1 MASPAASGCSRVL
14 KTVLFQL
21 HWLLGITAGL
31 VLSVMGLTGALMS
44 FENEIV
50 RVANPAI
57 AQLAQR
63 HAAGERPLPVDV
75 LLQRLD
81 LAPTDAGQKQAV
93 TRLLIDPTGARPSN
107 ARLAGKGGG
116 RVYFDPYTGEKVA
129 PPRLSAAFAFIEDLH
144 RNLTAGKRGQAV
156 TGASALILLFFCASG
171 LYLRWPRRWWSPR
184 TWWVVEWRRQGRSF
198 LWSLHAVFGTWCLLV
213 YLLVALTGLTWSYT
227 WYRDGMAAVL
237 GGEPV
242 LRDDRRDRRPATVDF
257 ARVQRTLDGIPA
269 THHAALDLRIPARAG
284 QALNVRFLPD
294 HADHDRALN
303 ALDIDA
309 ASGAV
314 LRRQDYA
321 ARPRGQQLMVSMFA
335 LHSGSFFGLPGRIV
349 VMLASLGMSVFF
361 VTGWMLYLDRRR
373 KKRELRAA
381 RTLLQGAAPAS
392 QAAPWLIAFASQS
405 GFAERLAWQAA
416 GHLQAAGLPVQVRS
430 LAQLDAQELQ
440 RTRHA
445 LFVIST
451 FGDGEPPDAA
461 RGFERELLRQRVE
474 LPQLAYALLA
484 LGDRQ
489 YAQFCGFS
497 RRIEQWLDAQGA
509 RALFPAVEMDNVDPQ
524 ALAQWHAQLGQIA
537 GAPVSAAPLAR
548 PTLSGW
554 TLSSRMHLNPGSE
567 GAPIWRIDLQPP
579 AESRWQAG
587 DILEVQPAHAAAQV
601 RACLAAWELSPD
613 ALVHVDAQLLPLQQ
627 AAAER
632 VLPEPPAL
640 PPAHRPDPQTWL
652 DACAWLPTRDYSLAS
667 VPADG
672 TAMAVVRLTARA
684 DGSPGLGSGW
694 LICHAAIGTS
704 VRARL
709 RTNPGFH
716 RVEKTPLVLIGNGT
730 GIAGLRALL
739 REAELAGVHGHWLLF
754 GERHAAHDRLFADE
768 LQAWQASGHLQQL
781 EWVFSRDQ
789 PHKRYVQHQ
798 LREAGD
804 TLRHWI
810 DRGAVIYVC
819 GSLDSMARE
828 VDATLRELLG
838 DTRLEALTAAGRYR
852 RDVY

>member
-1 MASPAASGCSRVL
+1 MI
-14 KTVLFQL
+14 KTLLFQL

-75 LLQRLD
+75 LLRRLD
-81 LAPTDAGQKQAV
+81 LGQQQAV
-93 TRLLIDPTGARPSN
+93 TRMLIDPTGKRPSN
-107 ARLAGKGGG
+107 ARLAAKGGG

-129 PPRLSAAFAFIEDLH
+129 APRLSEAFAFIEDLH
-144 RNLTAGKRGQAV
+144 RHLTAGKRGQAV
-156 TGASALILLFFCASG
+156 TGASTLILLFFCASG
-171 LYLRWPRRWWSPR
+171 LYLRWPRRWWSLR

-227 WYRDGMAAVL
+227 WYRDGMAALL
-237 GGEPV
+237 GKEPAMRSDS
-242 LRDDRRDRRPATVDF
+242 RDHRPATVDF
-257 ARVQRTLDGIPA
+257 AAVQRTLDATPA
-269 THHAALDLRIPARAG
+269 THHAALDLRIPPRAG
-284 QALNVRFLPD
+284 QSLSVRFLADKP
-294 HADHDRALN
+294 DHDRAYDNLE
-303 ALDIDA
+303 IDPV
-309 ASGAV
+309 SGAL

-321 ARPRGQQLMVSMFA
+321 VLPRGQQLLVSMFP

-349 VMLASLGMSVFF
+349 VMLASVGMSVFF

-373 KKRELRAA
+373 KKRALRAA
-381 RTLLQGAAPAS
+381 RQLLQGTPPAS
-392 QAAPWLIAFASQS
+392 QAEPWLIGFASQS

-430 LAQLDAQELQ
+430 LAQLQAQDLQ

-445 LFVIST
+445 LFVVST
-451 FGDGEPPDAA
+451 YGDGEPPDAA
-461 RGFERELLRQRVE
+461 RGFERELLHQRMP
-474 LPQLAYALLA
+474 LPQLAYAVLA

-497 RRIEQWLDAQGA
+497 RRIERWLDGQGA

-524 ALAQWHAQLGQIA
+524 ALAQWNAQLGQIA
-537 GAPVSAAPLAR
+537 GAPVTAAALTR
-548 PTLSGW
+548 PTLADW
-554 TLSSRMHLNPGSE
+554 TLSSRTQLNPGSE
-567 GAPIWRIDLQPP
+567 GAPIWRIELQPP
-579 AESRWQAG
+579 PAAQWQAG
-587 DILEVQPAHAAAQV
+587 DILEVQSAHAHAQV
-601 RACLAAWELSPD
+601 RACLAAWGLQAD

-632 VLPEPPAL
+632 VLPEPPTH
-640 PPAHRPDPQTWL
+640 PPMPHPDPQSWL

-672 TAMAVVRLTARA
+672 TAMAVVRLTRRA

-694 LICHAAIGTS
+694 LICHAAVGAPI
-704 VRARL
+704 RARL

-716 RVEKTPLVLIGNGT
+716 RVASAPMVLIGNGT
-730 GIAGLRALL
+730 GIAGLRGLL
-739 REAELAGVHGHWLLF
+739 READLAGVHGHWLLF

-768 LQAWQASGHLQQL
+768 LQAWHAGGHVQQL
-781 EWVFSRDQ
+781 DWVFSRDQ

-798 LREAGD
+798 LRDAGE

-828 VDATLRELLG
+828 VDAALRELLG
-838 DTRLEALTAAGRYR
+838 EARLESLTAAGRYR

>member
-1 MASPAASGCSRVL
+1 MI
-14 KTVLFQL
+14 KTLLFQL

-31 VLSVMGLTGALMS
+31 VLSVMGLTGASMS
-44 FENEIV
+44 FENELV
-50 RVANPAI
+50 RLANPPLV
-57 AQLAQR
+57 QLAQR
-63 HAAGERPLPVDV
+63 HAAGERALPVDV

-81 LAPTDAGQKQAV
+81 LAPTTSGPPPV
-93 TRLLIDPTGARPSN
+93 TRMLIDPTGERPSN
-107 ARLAGKGGG
+107 ARLAAKGSA
-116 RVYFDPYTGEKVA
+116 RVYFDPYTGERVA
-129 PPRLSAAFAFIEDLH
+129 APRLSSTFAFLEDLH
-144 RNLTAGKRGQAV
+144 RHLTAGKRGQAV
-156 TGASALILLFFCASG
+156 TGACTLILLFFCASG
-171 LYLRWPRRWWSPR
+171 LYLRWPRRWWSLR

-213 YLLVALTGLTWSYT
+213 YLLIALTGLTWSYP

-242 LRDDRRDRRPATVDF
+242 ARDDRRDRRPATVDF

-303 ALDIDA
+303 ALDLDA

-314 LRRQDYA
+314 LRRHDYA

-361 VTGWMLYLDRRR
+361 VSGWMLYLDRRG
-373 KKRELRAA
+373 KKRALRAA
-381 RTLLQGAAPAS
+381 RVMLRSAPPAS
-392 QAAPWLIAFASQS
+392 QVEPWLIAFASQS

-416 GHLQAAGLPVQVRS
+416 GHLQAAGLPVQVRP
-430 LAQLDAQELQ
+430 LAQVDAQHLQ
-440 RTRHA
+440 GTRHA
-445 LFVIST
+445 LLVIST

-461 RGFERELLRQRVE
+461 RVVERELLRQQIA
-474 LPQLAYALLA
+474 LPQLAYAVLA

-497 RRIEQWLDAQGA
+497 RRVEQWLDAQGA
-509 RALFPAVEMDNVDPQ
+509 RALFATVEMDNADPQ
-524 ALAQWHAQLGQIA
+524 ALAQWHAQLEQIA
-537 GAPVSAAPLAR
+537 GAPVAAATLAR
-548 PTLSGW
+548 PRLSSW
-554 TLSSRMHLNPGSE
+554 TLLARAHLNPGSE

-579 AESRWQAG
+579 PEAHWQAG
-587 DILEVQPAHAAAQV
+587 DILEVQPAHADAQV
-601 RACLAAWELSPD
+601 RACLAAWSLPPE
-613 ALVHVDAQLLPLQQ
+613 ALVHVDAQLLPLHQ

-632 VLPEPPAL
+632 VLPQAPATPPAQ
-640 PPAHRPDPQTWL
+640 HPDPQAWL
-652 DACAWLPTRDYSLAS
+652 DACDCLPTRDYSLAS

-672 TAMAVVRLTARA
+672 VASAVVRLTTRS

-694 LICHAAIGTS
+694 LICHAPVGTPL
-704 VRARL
+704 RARL

-716 RVEKTPLVLIGNGT
+716 RVEAAPMVLIGNGT

-754 GERHAAHDRLFADE
+754 GERQAAHDQLFADE
-768 LQAWQASGHLQQL
+768 LQAWQDSGHLQQL
-781 EWVFSRDQ
+781 DQVFSRDQ
-789 PHKRYVQHQ
+789 PQKRYVQHR
-798 LREAGD
+798 LHDTGEA
-804 TLRHWI
+804 LRHWI
-810 DRGAVIYVC
+810 DRGAVIHVC
-819 GSLDSMARE
+819 GSLDSMARA

-838 DTRLEALTAAGRYR
+838 ETRVESLTAAGRYR

>member
-1 MASPAASGCSRVL
+1 ML

-21 HWLLGITAGL
+21 HWLFGITAGL

-50 RVANPAI
+50 RLANPAI

-63 HAAGERPLPVDV
+63 HAAGERPMPLDA
-75 LLQRLD
+75 LLRKLD
-81 LAPTDAGQKQAV
+81 LDQQQAV
-93 TRLLIDPTGARPSN
+93 TRMLIDPTGARPSTV
-107 ARLAGKGGG
+107 RLAGNGGG

-129 PPRLSAAFAFIEDLH
+129 APRLSGAFAVIEDLH
-144 RNLTAGKRGQAV
+144 RHLTAGKRGQAV
-156 TGASALILLFFCASG
+156 TGASTLILLFFCASG
-171 LYLRWPRRWWSPR
+171 LYLRWPRRWWSLR
-184 TWWVVEWRRQGRSF
+184 TWWAVEWRRQGRSF

-213 YLLVALTGLTWSYT
+213 YLLVALTGLTWSYN
-227 WYRDGMAAVL
+227 WYRDGMVALL
-237 GGEPV
+237 GTEPAMRGGGRNQR
-242 LRDDRRDRRPATVDF
+242 LATVDF
-257 ARVQRTLDGIPA
+257 TRVQRTLDGIPA
-269 THHAALDLRIPARAG
+269 TRTSALDLRIPTRAG
-284 QALNVRFLPD
+284 QPLSARFLPD
-294 HADHDRALN
+294 TPDHDRAYDNLE
-303 ALDIDA
+303 IEP
-309 ASGAV
+309 ASGT
-314 LRRQDYA
+314 LLKRQDYA
-321 ARPRGQQLMVSMFA
+321 LLPYGQQLLVSMFP

-349 VMLASLGMSVFF
+349 VMLASVGMSVFF

-381 RTLLQGAAPAS
+381 RVLLHSAAAAS
-392 QAAPWLIAFASQS
+392 QAEPWLIGFASQS

-430 LAQLDAQELQ
+430 LAQLDAQHLQ
-440 RTRHA
+440 ATRHA

-461 RGFERELLRQRVE
+461 RGFERALLRQRLA
-474 LPQLAYALLA
+474 LPQLAYAVLA

-497 RRIEQWLDAQGA
+497 RRIEQWLNTQGA
-509 RALFPAVEMDNVDPQ
+509 QPLFPAVEMDNADPQ

-537 GAPVSAAPLAR
+537 GAPVAAIPLAR
-548 PTLSGW
+548 SQLMQW
-554 TLSSRMHLNPGSE
+554 MLSSRTHLNPGSE

-579 AESRWQAG
+579 ADAHWQAG
-587 DILEVQPAHAAAQV
+587 DILEIHPAHADVQV
-601 RACLAAWELSPD
+601 RTCLAAWGLQPD
-613 ALVHVDAQLLPLQQ
+613 ALVHANAQLLPLHH

-632 VLPEPPAL
+632 VLPESPTTPPISI
-640 PPAHRPDPQTWL
+640 PDPQTWL

-672 TAMAVVRLTARA
+672 SATAVVRLTTCA

-694 LICHAAIGTS
+694 LICHAPVGAL
-704 VRARL
+704 VHARL

-716 RVEKTPLVLIGNGT
+716 RVEHAPMVLIGNGT
-730 GIAGLRALL
+730 GIAGLRGLL

-768 LQAWQASGHLQQL
+768 LQAWQGSGHLQQL
-781 EWVFSRDQ
+781 DWVFSRDQ
-789 PHKRYVQHQ
+789 AHKRYVQHQ

-804 TLRHWI
+804 ALRHWI
-810 DRGAVIYVC
+810 DRGAVMYVC

-828 VDATLRELLG
+828 VDGALREILG
-838 DTRLEALTAAGRYR
+838 QTRLESLTAAGRYR

>member
-1 MASPAASGCSRVL
+1 ML

-50 RVANPAI
+50 RLANPAI
-57 AQLAQR
+57 AQLAER
-63 HAAGERPLPVDV
+63 HAAGKRPLPIDA
-75 LLQRLD
+75 LLRKLD
-81 LAPTDAGQKQAV
+81 LDQQQAV
-93 TRLLIDPTGARPSN
+93 TRMLIDPTGARPST

-129 PPRLSAAFAFIEDLH
+129 APRLSGAFAFIEDLH
-144 RNLTAGKRGQAV
+144 RHLTAGKRGQAV
-156 TGASALILLFFCASG
+156 TGASTLILLFFCASG
-171 LYLRWPRRWWSPR
+171 LYLRWPRRWWSLR
-184 TWWVVEWRRQGRSF
+184 TWWAVEWRRQGRSF

-227 WYRDGMAAVL
+227 WYRDGMVALL
-237 GGEPV
+237 GTEPAMRGDG
-242 LRDDRRDRRPATVDF
+242 RDHQPATVDF
-257 ARVQRTLDGIPA
+257 AAVQRTLDSVPA
-269 THHAALDLRIPARAG
+269 TRTSALDLRIPPRAG
-284 QALNVRFLPD
+284 QPLSARFLPD
-294 HADHDRALN
+294 NPDHDRAYDNLE
-303 ALDIDA
+303 IDP
-309 ASGAV
+309 ASGT
-314 LRRQDYA
+314 LLKRQDYA
-321 ARPRGQQLMVSMFA
+321 LLPYGQQLLVSMFP

-349 VMLASLGMSVFF
+349 VMLASVGMSVFF

-381 RTLLQGAAPAS
+381 RVVLHSAPAAS
-392 QAAPWLIAFASQS
+392 QAEPWLIGFASQS

-430 LAQLDAQELQ
+430 LAQLDAQHLQ
-440 RTRHA
+440 GTRHA
-445 LFVIST
+445 LFVVST

-461 RGFERELLRQRVE
+461 RGFERELLRQRLA
-474 LPQLAYALLA
+474 LPQLAYAVLA

-497 RRIEQWLDAQGA
+497 RRIEQWLNTQGA
-509 RALFPAVEMDNVDPQ
+509 QPLFPAVEMDNADPQ

-537 GAPVSAAPLAR
+537 GAPVAAVPLTR
-548 PTLSGW
+548 PTLMHW
-554 TLSSRMHLNPGSE
+554 TLSSRTHLNPGSE
-567 GAPIWRIDLQPP
+567 GAPIWRIDLHPP
-579 AESRWQAG
+579 ADAHWQAG
-587 DILEVQPAHAAAQV
+587 DILEVQPAHADVQV
-601 RACLAAWELSPD
+601 RTCLAAWGLQPD
-613 ALVHVDAQLLPLQQ
+613 ALVHVHAQLLPLQQ

-632 VLPEPPAL
+632 VLPEPPAT
-640 PPAHRPDPQTWL
+640 PPASTPDPQTWL

-672 TAMAVVRLTARA
+672 TATAVVRLTTCA

-694 LICHAAIGTS
+694 LICHAPVGLP
-704 VRARL
+704 VHARL

-716 RVEKTPLVLIGNGT
+716 RVEHAPMVLIGNGT
-730 GIAGLRALL
+730 GIAGLRSLL

-768 LQAWQASGHLQQL
+768 LQAWQRSGHLQQL
-781 EWVFSRDQ
+781 DWVFSRDQ
-789 PHKRYVQHQ
+789 AHKRYVQHQ

-804 TLRHWI
+804 ALRHWI
-810 DRGAVIYVC
+810 DRGAVMYVC

-828 VDATLRELLG
+828 VDAALREILG
-838 DTRLEALTAAGRYR
+838 ETRLESLTAAGRYR